1 MAMQQMA
8 KEPMEGADDMAEDQA
23 EAGQQGAGD
32 IGEMIKNLSNGLTMV
47 SQMIA
52 QMPDVNPDDI
62 QEAQDIADRFQGLI
76 SKLSGM
82 EGGEAAPQEQDA
94 PAGKSAPVPVK
105 SMAGKPVSPAGV

>member
-1 MAMQQMA
+1 MAMQPMA

-23 EAGQQGAGD
+23 EAGQSAGGD

-52 QMPDVNPDDI
+52 QMPDANPDDI

-76 SKLSGM
+76 SKMSGA
-82 EGGEAAPQEQDA
+82 EGSPQEKGA
-94 PAGKSAPVPVK
+94 PSGKAAPVPVK

>member
-8 KEPMEGADDMAEDQA
+8 KEPMEGAEDMAEDQA
-23 EAGQQGAGD
+23 EAGQQGSGD

-76 SKLSGM
+76 SKLSGA
-82 EGGEAAPQEQDA
+82 EGAPAEQA
-94 PAGKSAPVPVK
+94 KPAGKSAPVPVK

>member
-8 KEPMEGADDMAEDQA
+8 KEPMEGAEDMAEDQA
-23 EAGQQGAGD
+23 EAGQQGGGD

-82 EGGEAAPQEQDA
+82 EGAPQEQA
-94 PAGKSAPVPVK
+94 PAGKAAPVPVK